1 MKVAAEKAKDQMD
14 SYTTSVITPNYGG
27 GRGWHKYGA
36 DAFEAAVKAGR
47 VDVGDKKG
55 DNLMKKSEKKR

>member
-1 MKVAAEKAKDQMD
+1 MGGAE
-14 SYTTSVITPNYGG
+14 GE
-27 GRGWHKYGA
+27 HKYGA

>member
-1 MKVAAEKAKDQMD
+1 MGVAEGAHQ
-14 SYTTSVITPNYGG
+14 
-27 GRGWHKYGA
+27 YGA

>member
-1 MKVAAEKAKDQMD
+1 MGVAE
-14 SYTTSVITPNYGG
+14 GE
-27 GRGWHKYGA
+27 HKYGA

-55 DNLMKKSEKKR
+55 DNLMKSLRRRDRDGIDERNLVRIAALSRDDN